1 MTLKKNRFGAGLA
14 HLGAALYTSRWMWAW
29 VLVSLLLLAVV
40 TALNPAKFGGYLWIV
55 SKLAGAA
62 VVGFGVDAGGFPGQA
77 PAELDGIE
85 RAMAQTRRATL
96 IAAAMIAAG
105 LMP

>member
-1 MTLKKNRFGAGLA
+1 MTTKNRFIAAAL
-14 HLGAALYTSRWMWAW
+14 HLGAALHSARWMWAW
-29 VLVSLLLLAVV
+29 VMVSLGLLAVV
-40 TALNPAKFGGYLWIV
+40 TAINPAKFGGYLWIV

-62 VVGFGVDAGGFPGQA
+62 VVGFGVDAAGFPGQA
-77 PAELDGIE
+77 PAGLQGIE
-85 RAMAQTRRATL
+85 QAMAQTRRATL